1 MDLVAVSCA
10 GRLAKATFKPAS
22 SSALSNV
29 AVAAGVAAAIV
40 SGFVGTTQAQVPQI
54 DINQTCRSAAA
65 AMVILMGGSTS
76 QRDFDICLDSE
87 QKAREQI
94 GKDWSTYAADD
105 RTQCLQSQVYLP
117 SYIEWLTCLEM
128 ETAVKKM
135 RQEQKSQPR

>member
-1 MDLVAVSCA
+1 MDLVAASCA
-10 GRLAKATFKPAS
+10 DGGSAKAASNPAILN
-22 SSALSNV
+22 A
-29 AVAAGVAAAIV
+29 AAAAGVAAAIV

-76 QRDFDICLDSE
+76 QRDFDICLGSE

-94 GKDWSTYAADD
+94 GKDWSTYAAYD
-105 RTQCLQSQVYLP
+105 RTQCLQPQVYLP